1 MDVKDL
7 LNIGFGVLNPVRD
20 TLIGKNFDTSNAKPL
35 DAMISSTEMAFSP
48 DAGKG
53 TGPYIGICLR
63 VDGYLNE
70 GAIDPTNTYTIVN
83 ESIRKNNQSE
93 APKLLQIRVRIPE
106 IHSAIPIPQALPGLT
121 ETSSDHSIINLY
133 PVFIAKDLMASSDT
147 PQPGDMVWVDYQN
160 TNTQE
165 GPIYLGRVSNDTLVN
180 GNSTTSGRSSFAR
193 SCTQKPAVS
202 PPKTQPINASNSVA
216 STNPVD
222 MLNNAKKAYTP
233 KPKQPASQN
242 SVSQCGAVGA
252 KYEVGVG
259 GSAESKNYE
268 TTGTKDYGPASDKY
282 LGQLDQY
289 SYKRSKKI
297 DLIVLHDGGPF
308 AGDGAKTMIT
318 TCKARGVS
326 THYYINADGEVY
338 QLMEESRVSY
348 HTGTGDNPYWK
359 KAHCNGRS
367 IGIDLNPTAFAKGR
381 SEGGGYKD
389 TYAAKFYRDVNGKK
403 WYPKDRNITR
413 PHSKEQYK
421 ALKLLMKDI
430 CRRHK
435 VPYNEDHI
443 LGHFSISSISGIKG
457 DPDSVK
463 TYKGNRRDPIF
474 FDWSKVGLKNKYG
487 PIAGTNS
494 YGYLAM
500 PPKSAKQKKKEY
512 EKAVTEAV
520 SDAAEATPGLPGFL
534 GGGS

>member
-1 MDVKDL
+1 M
-7 LNIGFGVLNPVRD
+7 
-20 TLIGKNFDTSNAKPL
+20 
-35 DAMISSTEMAFSP
+35 
-48 DAGKG
+48 
-53 TGPYIGICLR
+53 
-63 VDGYLNE
+63 NE

-202 PPKTQPINASNSVA
+202 PPKTQPINASNSSA

-242 SVSQCGAVGA
+242 SVSQCGRVGA
-252 KYEVGVG
+252 KV
-259 GSAESKNYE
+259 
-268 TTGTKDYGPASDKY
+268 TGTGDYKGTPKDFVSTGKKDYGPADDRY
-282 LGQLDQY
+282 LGVLNFAT
-289 SYKRSKKI
+289 SKRKTAVEM
-297 DLIVLHDGGPF
+297 IVLHDGAPYG
-308 AGDGAKTMIT
+308 GKGEKGARSQTKVAIADWTP
-318 TCKARGVS
+318 KKVS
-326 THYYINADGEVY
+326 THYYIELDGTVF
-338 QLMEESRVSY
+338 QLVEEARFAY
-348 HTGTGDNPYWK
+348 HTYTTKTKGDPVTNV
-359 KAHCNGRS
+359 NSRS
-367 IGIDLNPTAFAKGR
+367 IGVDLGRCSSGSKIHQRDPDGKPYNCKSRGYRAPYTKQQMTALKKLLKYLCAKYDIPYDEYHILAHAAITPKRRGDPIKGFQWG
-381 SEGGGYKD
+381 EIGLTAKFGPFKFGYKQCPEPS
-389 TYAAKFYRDVNGKK
+389 NSPSGKK
-403 WYPKDRNITR
+403 KSTA
-413 PHSKEQYK
+413 K
-421 ALKLLMKDI
+421 AD
-430 CRRHK
+430 
-435 VPYNEDHI
+435 
-443 LGHFSISSISGIKG
+443 
-457 DPDSVK
+457 
-463 TYKGNRRDPIF
+463 
-474 FDWSKVGLKNKYG
+474 
-487 PIAGTNS
+487 
-494 YGYLAM
+494 
-500 PPKSAKQKKKEY
+500 KQAY